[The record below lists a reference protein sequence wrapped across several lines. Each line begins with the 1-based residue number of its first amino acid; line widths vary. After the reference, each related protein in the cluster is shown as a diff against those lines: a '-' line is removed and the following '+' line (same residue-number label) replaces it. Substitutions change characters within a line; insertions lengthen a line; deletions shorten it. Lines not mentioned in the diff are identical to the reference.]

1 MTGFFERKKR
11 AKNAQLTVRLDEQLK
26 KRAELRL
33 EAMGM
38 TATEAVEQLYRFIAD
53 HGRMP
58 VTERIVTFDIQSQ
71 RGRAIALNPADAV
84 TENTRRFLQS
94 LGAVEVVCCDPAAFE
109 QAVLEYFSL
118 YVADQAACLLA
129 GVLNVTFMVN
139 AASRVKDD
147 WHDRLL
153 SLLQRDFDFSEEQSV
168 TFINSIV
175 DSEHVDPAIVSRNN
189 TAWRSGKSTG
199 SGAGAEQALL
209 DNTNVRV
216 FYPSGEAP
224 VSGEIGAAVLQRFLT
239 FLAERGVSCSDPQR
253 LTESAG
259 RAWGV
264 RENMIGNMPPGIQ
277 QAINDG
283 VIFEA
288 SADTPDFSP
297 ELAAA
302 FGFTQAQAEAV
313 LKPALTAR
321 DLPGFLQ
328 RFLAFLADRGISCSN
343 PRRFTEKVT
352 EYASHEGPHRLIAM
366 LMSRI
371 RDEGSVLSFTMNP
384 RTNCRAWPRHCPA
397 NWPIPSGLRD
407 GRQQQYCVKSSRHGR
422 GRIRAGSIR
431 DENDLSCGRHHGG
444 AAFPAG
450 VAGAAQGE
458 RLEAEGAGPPLEC
471 VRNLDQ

>member
-199 SGAGAEQALL
+199 SGA
-209 DNTNVRV
+209 
-216 FYPSGEAP
+216 
-224 VSGEIGAAVLQRFLT
+224 AVLQRFLTFLT

-264 RENMIGNMPPGIQ
+264 RENMIGNMPPDMQ

-313 LKPALTAR
+313 LKPALAAR

-352 EYASHEGPHRLIAM
+352 EHASHEGLHRLIAM

-371 RDEGSVLSFTMNP
+371 RDEGVCFVFHNESPDELPRLAASLPGELADTFGFTGWQATTIL
-384 RTNCRAWPRHCPA
+384 RQIQPA
-397 NWPIPSGLRD
+397 RPGQD
-407 GRQQQYCVKSSRHGR
+407 
-422 GRIRAGSIR
+422 
-431 DENDLSCGRHHGG
+431 
-444 AAFPAG
+444 
-450 VAGAAQGE
+450 
-458 RLEAEGAGPPLEC
+458 
-471 VRNLDQ
+471 

>member
-199 SGAGAEQALL
+199 SGA
-209 DNTNVRV
+209 
-216 FYPSGEAP
+216 
-224 VSGEIGAAVLQRFLT
+224 AVLQRFLT

-264 RENMIGNMPPGIQ
+264 RENMIGNMPPDMQ

-313 LKPALTAR
+313 LKPALAAR

-352 EYASHEGPHRLIAM
+352 EHASHEGLHRLIAM

-371 RDEGSVLSFTMNP
+371 RDEGVCFVFHNESPDELPRLAASLPGELSDTFGFTGWQATTIL
-384 RTNCRAWPRHCPA
+384 RQIQPA
-397 NWPIPSGLRD
+397 RPGQD
-407 GRQQQYCVKSSRHGR
+407 
-422 GRIRAGSIR
+422 
-431 DENDLSCGRHHGG
+431 
-444 AAFPAG
+444 
-450 VAGAAQGE
+450 
-458 RLEAEGAGPPLEC
+458 
-471 VRNLDQ
+471 

>member
-1 MTGFFERKKR
+1 MTGLFERKKR

-71 RGRAIALNPADAV
+71 RGRALTLNPADAV

-118 YVADQAACLLA
+118 YVADQATCLLA

-199 SGAGAEQALL
+199 SGA
-209 DNTNVRV
+209 
-216 FYPSGEAP
+216 
-224 VSGEIGAAVLQRFLT
+224 AVLQRFLT

-264 RENMIGNMPPGIQ
+264 RENMIGNMPPDMQ

-313 LKPALTAR
+313 LKPALAAR

-352 EYASHEGPHRLIAM
+352 EHASHEGLHRLIAM

-371 RDEGSVLSFTMNP
+371 RDEGVCFVFHNESPDELPRLAASLPGELADTFGFTGWQATTIL
-384 RTNCRAWPRHCPA
+384 RQIQPA
-397 NWPIPSGLRD
+397 RPGQD
-407 GRQQQYCVKSSRHGR
+407 
-422 GRIRAGSIR
+422 
-431 DENDLSCGRHHGG
+431 
-444 AAFPAG
+444 
-450 VAGAAQGE
+450 
-458 RLEAEGAGPPLEC
+458 
-471 VRNLDQ
+471 

>member
-199 SGAGAEQALL
+199 SGA
-209 DNTNVRV
+209 
-216 FYPSGEAP
+216 
-224 VSGEIGAAVLQRFLT
+224 AVLQRFLT

-264 RENMIGNMPPGIQ
+264 RENMIGNMPPDMQ

-313 LKPALTAR
+313 LKPALAAR

-352 EYASHEGPHRLIAM
+352 EHASHEGLHRLIAM

-371 RDEGSVLSFTMNP
+371 RDEGGCFVFHNESPDELPRLAASLPGELADTFGFTGWQATTIL
-384 RTNCRAWPRHCPA
+384 RQIQPA
-397 NWPIPSGLRD
+397 RPGQD
-407 GRQQQYCVKSSRHGR
+407 
-422 GRIRAGSIR
+422 
-431 DENDLSCGRHHGG
+431 
-444 AAFPAG
+444 
-450 VAGAAQGE
+450 
-458 RLEAEGAGPPLEC
+458 
-471 VRNLDQ
+471 

>member
-199 SGAGAEQALL
+199 SGA
-209 DNTNVRV
+209 
-216 FYPSGEAP
+216 
-224 VSGEIGAAVLQRFLT
+224 AVLQRFLT

-264 RENMIGNMPPGIQ
+264 RENMIGNMPPDMQ

-313 LKPALTAR
+313 LKPALAAR

-352 EYASHEGPHRLIAM
+352 EHASHEGLHRLIAM

-371 RDEGSVLSFTMNP
+371 RDEGVCFVFHNESPDELPRLAASLPGELADTFGFTGWQATTIL
-384 RTNCRAWPRHCPA
+384 RQIQPA
-397 NWPIPSGLRD
+397 RP
-407 GRQQQYCVKSSRHGR
+407 
-422 GRIRAGSIR
+422 
-431 DENDLSCGRHHGG
+431 
-444 AAFPAG
+444 
-450 VAGAAQGE
+450 
-458 RLEAEGAGPPLEC
+458 
-471 VRNLDQ
+471 

>member
-199 SGAGAEQALL
+199 SGA
-209 DNTNVRV
+209 
-216 FYPSGEAP
+216 
-224 VSGEIGAAVLQRFLT
+224 AVLQRFLT

-253 LTESAG
+253 LTVSAG

-264 RENMIGNMPPGIQ
+264 RENMIGNMPPDMQ

-302 FGFTQAQAEAV
+302 FWLHTGPGRSGAETR
-313 LKPALTAR
+313 P
-321 DLPGFLQ
+321 
-328 RFLAFLADRGISCSN
+328 
-343 PRRFTEKVT
+343 
-352 EYASHEGPHRLIAM
+352 
-366 LMSRI
+366 
-371 RDEGSVLSFTMNP
+371 
-384 RTNCRAWPRHCPA
+384 
-397 NWPIPSGLRD
+397 
-407 GRQQQYCVKSSRHGR
+407 GRQ
-422 GRIRAGSIR
+422 GSPR
-431 DENDLSCGRHHGG
+431 
-444 AAFPAG
+444 FPAALSG
-450 VAGAAQGE
+450 VPGRPGHQLQQSPA
-458 RLEAEGAGPPLEC
+458 
-471 VRNLDQ
+471 VY

>member
-139 AASRVKDD
+139 AANRVKDD

-153 SLLQRDFDFSEEQSV
+153 SLLQHDFDFSEEQSV

-199 SGAGAEQALL
+199 S
-209 DNTNVRV
+209 
-216 FYPSGEAP
+216 
-224 VSGEIGAAVLQRFLT
+224 GAAVLQRFLT

-264 RENMIGNMPPGIQ
+264 RENMIGNMPPDMQ

-313 LKPALTAR
+313 LKPALAAR

-352 EYASHEGPHRLIAM
+352 EHASHEGLHRLIAM

-371 RDEGSVLSFTMNP
+371 RDEGVCFVFHNESPDELPRLAASLPGELADTFGFTGWQATTIL
-384 RTNCRAWPRHCPA
+384 RQIQPA
-397 NWPIPSGLRD
+397 RPGQD
-407 GRQQQYCVKSSRHGR
+407 
-422 GRIRAGSIR
+422 
-431 DENDLSCGRHHGG
+431 
-444 AAFPAG
+444 
-450 VAGAAQGE
+450 
-458 RLEAEGAGPPLEC
+458 
-471 VRNLDQ
+471 

>member
-175 DSEHVDPAIVSRNN
+175 DSEHVDPAIVNRNN

-199 SGAGAEQALL
+199 S
-209 DNTNVRV
+209 
-216 FYPSGEAP
+216 
-224 VSGEIGAAVLQRFLT
+224 GAAVLQRFLT

-264 RENMIGNMPPGIQ
+264 RENMIGNMPPDMQ

-313 LKPALTAR
+313 LKPALAAR

-352 EYASHEGPHRLIAM
+352 EHASHEGLHRLIAM

-371 RDEGSVLSFTMNP
+371 RDEGVCFVFHNESPDELPRLAASLPGELADTFGFTGWQATTIL
-384 RTNCRAWPRHCPA
+384 RQIQPA
-397 NWPIPSGLRD
+397 RPGQD
-407 GRQQQYCVKSSRHGR
+407 
-422 GRIRAGSIR
+422 
-431 DENDLSCGRHHGG
+431 
-444 AAFPAG
+444 
-450 VAGAAQGE
+450 
-458 RLEAEGAGPPLEC
+458 
-471 VRNLDQ
+471 

>member
-199 SGAGAEQALL
+199 SGA
-209 DNTNVRV
+209 
-216 FYPSGEAP
+216 
-224 VSGEIGAAVLQRFLT
+224 AVLQRFLT

-264 RENMIGNMPPGIQ
+264 RENMIGNMPPDMQ

-313 LKPALTAR
+313 LKPALAAR

-352 EYASHEGPHRLIAM
+352 EHASHEGLHRLIAM

-371 RDEGSVLSFTMNP
+371 RDEGVCFVFHNQSPDELPRLAASLPGELADTFGFTGWQATTIL
-384 RTNCRAWPRHCPA
+384 RQIQPA
-397 NWPIPSGLRD
+397 RPGQD
-407 GRQQQYCVKSSRHGR
+407 
-422 GRIRAGSIR
+422 
-431 DENDLSCGRHHGG
+431 
-444 AAFPAG
+444 
-450 VAGAAQGE
+450 
-458 RLEAEGAGPPLEC
+458 
-471 VRNLDQ
+471 

>member
-199 SGAGAEQALL
+199 SGA
-209 DNTNVRV
+209 
-216 FYPSGEAP
+216 
-224 VSGEIGAAVLQRFLT
+224 AVLQRFLT

-264 RENMIGNMPPGIQ
+264 RENMIGNMPPDMQ

-313 LKPALTAR
+313 LKPALAAR
-321 DLPGFLQ
+321 DFPGFLQ

-352 EYASHEGPHRLIAM
+352 EHASHEGLHRLIAM

-371 RDEGSVLSFTMNP
+371 RDEGVCFVFHNESPDELPRLAASLPGELADTFGFTGWQATTIL
-384 RTNCRAWPRHCPA
+384 RQIQPA
-397 NWPIPSGLRD
+397 RPGQD
-407 GRQQQYCVKSSRHGR
+407 
-422 GRIRAGSIR
+422 
-431 DENDLSCGRHHGG
+431 
-444 AAFPAG
+444 
-450 VAGAAQGE
+450 
-458 RLEAEGAGPPLEC
+458 
-471 VRNLDQ
+471 

>member
-199 SGAGAEQALL
+199 SGA
-209 DNTNVRV
+209 
-216 FYPSGEAP
+216 
-224 VSGEIGAAVLQRFLT
+224 AVLQRFLT

-264 RENMIGNMPPGIQ
+264 RENMIGNMPPDMQ

-313 LKPALTAR
+313 LKPALAAR

-352 EYASHEGPHRLIAM
+352 EHASHEGLHRLIAM

-371 RDEGSVLSFTMNP
+371 RDEGVCFVFHNESPDELPRLAASLPGELADTFGFTGWQA
-384 RTNCRAWPRHCPA
+384 TT
-397 NWPIPSGLRD
+397 IGVGSG
-407 GRQQQYCVKSSRHGR
+407 
-422 GRIRAGSIR
+422 
-431 DENDLSCGRHHGG
+431 
-444 AAFPAG
+444 
-450 VAGAAQGE
+450 
-458 RLEAEGAGPPLEC
+458 
-471 VRNLDQ
+471 

>member
-199 SGAGAEQALL
+199 SGA
-209 DNTNVRV
+209 
-216 FYPSGEAP
+216 
-224 VSGEIGAAVLQRFLT
+224 AVLQRFLT

-264 RENMIGNMPPGIQ
+264 RENMIGNMPPDMQ

-313 LKPALTAR
+313 LKPALAAR

-352 EYASHEGPHRLIAM
+352 EHASHEGLHRLIAM

-371 RDEGSVLSFTMNP
+371 RDEGVSFVFHNESPDELP
-384 RTNCRAWPRHCPA
+384 RLAASLPGELADTFGFTGWQATTILRQIQPA
-397 NWPIPSGLRD
+397 RPGQD
-407 GRQQQYCVKSSRHGR
+407 
-422 GRIRAGSIR
+422 
-431 DENDLSCGRHHGG
+431 
-444 AAFPAG
+444 
-450 VAGAAQGE
+450 
-458 RLEAEGAGPPLEC
+458 
-471 VRNLDQ
+471 

>member
-224 VSGEIGAAVLQRFLT
+224 VSGKIGAAVLQRFLT
-239 FLAERGVSCSDPQR
+239 
-253 LTESAG
+253 
-259 RAWGV
+259 
-264 RENMIGNMPPGIQ
+264 
-277 QAINDG
+277 
-283 VIFEA
+283 
-288 SADTPDFSP
+288 
-297 ELAAA
+297 
-302 FGFTQAQAEAV
+302 
-313 LKPALTAR
+313 
-321 DLPGFLQ
+321 
-328 RFLAFLADRGISCSN
+328 FLADRGISCSN

-352 EYASHEGPHRLIAM
+352 EHASHEGPHRLIAM

-371 RDEGSVLSFTMNP
+371 RDEGVCFVFHNESPDELPRLAASLPGELADTFGFTGWQATTIL
-384 RTNCRAWPRHCPA
+384 RQIQPA
-397 NWPIPSGLRD
+397 RPGQD
-407 GRQQQYCVKSSRHGR
+407 
-422 GRIRAGSIR
+422 
-431 DENDLSCGRHHGG
+431 
-444 AAFPAG
+444 
-450 VAGAAQGE
+450 
-458 RLEAEGAGPPLEC
+458 
-471 VRNLDQ
+471 

>member
-199 SGAGAEQALL
+199 SGA
-209 DNTNVRV
+209 
-216 FYPSGEAP
+216 
-224 VSGEIGAAVLQRFLT
+224 AVLQRFLT

-264 RENMIGNMPPGIQ
+264 RENMIGNMPPDMQ

-313 LKPALTAR
+313 LKPALAAR

-352 EYASHEGPHRLIAM
+352 EHASHEGLHRLIAM

-371 RDEGSVLSFTMNP
+371 RDEGVCFVFHNESPDELPRLAASLPGELADTFGFTGWQATTIL
-384 RTNCRAWPRHCPA
+384 RQTQPA
-397 NWPIPSGLRD
+397 RPGQD
-407 GRQQQYCVKSSRHGR
+407 
-422 GRIRAGSIR
+422 
-431 DENDLSCGRHHGG
+431 
-444 AAFPAG
+444 
-450 VAGAAQGE
+450 
-458 RLEAEGAGPPLEC
+458 
-471 VRNLDQ
+471 

>member
-84 TENTRRFLQS
+84 TENTRRFLLS
-94 LGAVEVVCCDPAAFE
+94 LEAMEVVCCDPAAFE

-199 SGAGAEQALL
+199 SGA
-209 DNTNVRV
+209 
-216 FYPSGEAP
+216 
-224 VSGEIGAAVLQRFLT
+224 AVLQRFLT

-264 RENMIGNMPPGIQ
+264 RENMIGNMPPDMQ

-313 LKPALTAR
+313 LKPALAAR

-352 EYASHEGPHRLIAM
+352 EHASHEGLHRLIAM

-371 RDEGSVLSFTMNP
+371 RDEGVCFVFHNESPDELPRLAASLPGELADTFGFTGWQATTIL
-384 RTNCRAWPRHCPA
+384 RQIQPA
-397 NWPIPSGLRD
+397 RPGQD
-407 GRQQQYCVKSSRHGR
+407 
-422 GRIRAGSIR
+422 
-431 DENDLSCGRHHGG
+431 
-444 AAFPAG
+444 
-450 VAGAAQGE
+450 
-458 RLEAEGAGPPLEC
+458 
-471 VRNLDQ
+471 

>member
-199 SGAGAEQALL
+199 SGA
-209 DNTNVRV
+209 
-216 FYPSGEAP
+216 
-224 VSGEIGAAVLQRFLT
+224 AVLQRFLT

-264 RENMIGNMPPGIQ
+264 RENMIGNMPPDMQ

-313 LKPALTAR
+313 LKPALAAR
-321 DLPGFLQ
+321 DLSGFLQ

-352 EYASHEGPHRLIAM
+352 EHASHEGLHRLIAM

-371 RDEGSVLSFTMNP
+371 RDEGVCFVFHNESPDELPRLAASLPGELADTFGFTGWQATTIL
-384 RTNCRAWPRHCPA
+384 RQIQPA
-397 NWPIPSGLRD
+397 RPGQD
-407 GRQQQYCVKSSRHGR
+407 
-422 GRIRAGSIR
+422 
-431 DENDLSCGRHHGG
+431 
-444 AAFPAG
+444 
-450 VAGAAQGE
+450 
-458 RLEAEGAGPPLEC
+458 
-471 VRNLDQ
+471 

>member
-199 SGAGAEQALL
+199 SGA
-209 DNTNVRV
+209 
-216 FYPSGEAP
+216 
-224 VSGEIGAAVLQRFLT
+224 AVLQRFLT

-264 RENMIGNMPPGIQ
+264 RENMIGNMPPDMQ

-313 LKPALTAR
+313 LKPALAAR

-328 RFLAFLADRGISCSN
+328 RFLVFLADRGISCSN

-352 EYASHEGPHRLIAM
+352 EHASHEGLHRLIAM

-371 RDEGSVLSFTMNP
+371 RDEGVCFVFHNESPDELPRLAASLPGELADTFGFTGWQATTIL
-384 RTNCRAWPRHCPA
+384 RQIQPA
-397 NWPIPSGLRD
+397 RPGQD
-407 GRQQQYCVKSSRHGR
+407 
-422 GRIRAGSIR
+422 
-431 DENDLSCGRHHGG
+431 
-444 AAFPAG
+444 
-450 VAGAAQGE
+450 
-458 RLEAEGAGPPLEC
+458 
-471 VRNLDQ
+471 

>member
-189 TAWRSGKSTG
+189 TAWRSGKITG
-199 SGAGAEQALL
+199 S
-209 DNTNVRV
+209 
-216 FYPSGEAP
+216 
-224 VSGEIGAAVLQRFLT
+224 GAAVLQRFLT

-264 RENMIGNMPPGIQ
+264 RENMIGNMPPDMQ

-313 LKPALTAR
+313 LKPALAAR

-352 EYASHEGPHRLIAM
+352 EHASHEGLHRLIAM

-371 RDEGSVLSFTMNP
+371 RDEGVCFVFHNESPDELPRLAASLPGELADTFGFTGWQATTIL
-384 RTNCRAWPRHCPA
+384 RQIQPA
-397 NWPIPSGLRD
+397 RPGQD
-407 GRQQQYCVKSSRHGR
+407 
-422 GRIRAGSIR
+422 
-431 DENDLSCGRHHGG
+431 
-444 AAFPAG
+444 
-450 VAGAAQGE
+450 
-458 RLEAEGAGPPLEC
+458 
-471 VRNLDQ
+471 

>member
-199 SGAGAEQALL
+199 SGA
-209 DNTNVRV
+209 
-216 FYPSGEAP
+216 
-224 VSGEIGAAVLQRFLT
+224 AVLQRFLT

-264 RENMIGNMPPGIQ
+264 RENMIGNMPPDMQ

-313 LKPALTAR
+313 LKPALAAR

-352 EYASHEGPHRLIAM
+352 EHASHEGLHRLIAM
-366 LMSRI
+366 LISRI
-371 RDEGSVLSFTMNP
+371 RDEGVCFVFHNESPDELPRLAASLPGELADTFGFTGWQATTIL
-384 RTNCRAWPRHCPA
+384 RQIQPA
-397 NWPIPSGLRD
+397 RPGQD
-407 GRQQQYCVKSSRHGR
+407 
-422 GRIRAGSIR
+422 
-431 DENDLSCGRHHGG
+431 
-444 AAFPAG
+444 
-450 VAGAAQGE
+450 
-458 RLEAEGAGPPLEC
+458 
-471 VRNLDQ
+471 

>member
-199 SGAGAEQALL
+199 SGA
-209 DNTNVRV
+209 
-216 FYPSGEAP
+216 
-224 VSGEIGAAVLQRFLT
+224 AVLQRFLT

-264 RENMIGNMPPGIQ
+264 RENMIGNMPLDMQ

-313 LKPALTAR
+313 LKPALAAR

-352 EYASHEGPHRLIAM
+352 EHASHEGLHRLIAM

-371 RDEGSVLSFTMNP
+371 RDEGVCFVFHNESPDELPRLAASLPGELADTFGFTGWQATTIL
-384 RTNCRAWPRHCPA
+384 RQIQPA
-397 NWPIPSGLRD
+397 RPGQD
-407 GRQQQYCVKSSRHGR
+407 
-422 GRIRAGSIR
+422 
-431 DENDLSCGRHHGG
+431 
-444 AAFPAG
+444 
-450 VAGAAQGE
+450 
-458 RLEAEGAGPPLEC
+458 
-471 VRNLDQ
+471 

>member
-109 QAVLEYFSL
+109 QAVLEYLSL

-199 SGAGAEQALL
+199 SGA
-209 DNTNVRV
+209 
-216 FYPSGEAP
+216 
-224 VSGEIGAAVLQRFLT
+224 AVLQRFLT

-264 RENMIGNMPPGIQ
+264 RENMIGNMPPDMQ

-313 LKPALTAR
+313 LKPALAAR

-352 EYASHEGPHRLIAM
+352 EHASHEGLHRLIAM

-371 RDEGSVLSFTMNP
+371 RDEGVCFVFHNESPDELPRLAASLPGELADTFGFTGWQATTIL
-384 RTNCRAWPRHCPA
+384 RQIQPA
-397 NWPIPSGLRD
+397 RPGQD
-407 GRQQQYCVKSSRHGR
+407 
-422 GRIRAGSIR
+422 
-431 DENDLSCGRHHGG
+431 
-444 AAFPAG
+444 
-450 VAGAAQGE
+450 
-458 RLEAEGAGPPLEC
+458 
-471 VRNLDQ
+471 

>member
-94 LGAVEVVCCDPAAFE
+94 LGSAEVVCCDPAAFE

-139 AASRVKDD
+139 AANRVKDD

-153 SLLQRDFDFSEEQSV
+153 SLLQHDFDFSEEQSV

-199 SGAGAEQALL
+199 S
-209 DNTNVRV
+209 
-216 FYPSGEAP
+216 
-224 VSGEIGAAVLQRFLT
+224 GAAVLQRFLT

-264 RENMIGNMPPGIQ
+264 RENMIGNMPPDMQ

-313 LKPALTAR
+313 LKPALAAR
-321 DLPGFLQ
+321 GSPGFLQ

-352 EYASHEGPHRLIAM
+352 EHASHEGLHRLIAM

-371 RDEGSVLSFTMNP
+371 RDEGVCFVFHNESPDELPRLAASLPGELADTFGFTGWQATTIL
-384 RTNCRAWPRHCPA
+384 RQIQPA
-397 NWPIPSGLRD
+397 RPGQD
-407 GRQQQYCVKSSRHGR
+407 
-422 GRIRAGSIR
+422 
-431 DENDLSCGRHHGG
+431 
-444 AAFPAG
+444 
-450 VAGAAQGE
+450 
-458 RLEAEGAGPPLEC
+458 
-471 VRNLDQ
+471 

>member
-199 SGAGAEQALL
+199 SGA
-209 DNTNVRV
+209 
-216 FYPSGEAP
+216 
-224 VSGEIGAAVLQRFLT
+224 AVLQRFLT

-264 RENMIGNMPPGIQ
+264 RENMIGNMPPDMQ

-313 LKPALTAR
+313 LKPALAAR

-352 EYASHEGPHRLIAM
+352 EHASHEGLHRLIAM

-371 RDEGSVLSFTMNP
+371 RDEGICFVFHNESPDELPRLAASLPGELADTFGFTGWQATTIL
-384 RTNCRAWPRHCPA
+384 RQIQPA
-397 NWPIPSGLRD
+397 RPGQD
-407 GRQQQYCVKSSRHGR
+407 
-422 GRIRAGSIR
+422 
-431 DENDLSCGRHHGG
+431 
-444 AAFPAG
+444 
-450 VAGAAQGE
+450 
-458 RLEAEGAGPPLEC
+458 
-471 VRNLDQ
+471 

>member
-1 MTGFFERKKR
+1 
-11 AKNAQLTVRLDEQLK
+11 K

-175 DSEHVDPAIVSRNN
+175 
-189 TAWRSGKSTG
+189 
-199 SGAGAEQALL
+199 
-209 DNTNVRV
+209 
-216 FYPSGEAP
+216 
-224 VSGEIGAAVLQRFLT
+224 
-239 FLAERGVSCSDPQR
+239 
-253 LTESAG
+253 
-259 RAWGV
+259 
-264 RENMIGNMPPGIQ
+264 
-277 QAINDG
+277 
-283 VIFEA
+283 
-288 SADTPDFSP
+288 
-297 ELAAA
+297 
-302 FGFTQAQAEAV
+302 
-313 LKPALTAR
+313 
-321 DLPGFLQ
+321 
-328 RFLAFLADRGISCSN
+328 
-343 PRRFTEKVT
+343 
-352 EYASHEGPHRLIAM
+352 
-366 LMSRI
+366 
-371 RDEGSVLSFTMNP
+371 
-384 RTNCRAWPRHCPA
+384 
-397 NWPIPSGLRD
+397 
-407 GRQQQYCVKSSRHGR
+407 
-422 GRIRAGSIR
+422 
-431 DENDLSCGRHHGG
+431 
-444 AAFPAG
+444 
-450 VAGAAQGE
+450 
-458 RLEAEGAGPPLEC
+458 
-471 VRNLDQ
+471 

>member
-199 SGAGAEQALL
+199 SGA
-209 DNTNVRV
+209 
-216 FYPSGEAP
+216 
-224 VSGEIGAAVLQRFLT
+224 AVLQRFLT

-259 RAWGV
+259 RAWGE
-264 RENMIGNMPPGIQ
+264 RENMIGNMPPDMQ

-313 LKPALTAR
+313 LKPALAAR

-352 EYASHEGPHRLIAM
+352 EHASHEGLHRLIAM

-371 RDEGSVLSFTMNP
+371 RDEGVCFVFHNESPDELPRLAASLPGELADTFGFTGWQATTIL
-384 RTNCRAWPRHCPA
+384 RQIQPA
-397 NWPIPSGLRD
+397 RPGQD
-407 GRQQQYCVKSSRHGR
+407 
-422 GRIRAGSIR
+422 
-431 DENDLSCGRHHGG
+431 
-444 AAFPAG
+444 
-450 VAGAAQGE
+450 
-458 RLEAEGAGPPLEC
+458 
-471 VRNLDQ
+471 

>member
-199 SGAGAEQALL
+199 SGA
-209 DNTNVRV
+209 
-216 FYPSGEAP
+216 
-224 VSGEIGAAVLQRFLT
+224 AVLQRFLT

-264 RENMIGNMPPGIQ
+264 RENMIGNMPPDMQ

-297 ELAAA
+297 ELAAT

-313 LKPALTAR
+313 LKPALAAR

-352 EYASHEGPHRLIAM
+352 EHASHEGLHRLIAM

-371 RDEGSVLSFTMNP
+371 RDEGVCFVFHNESPDELPRLAASLPGELADTFGFTGWQATTIL
-384 RTNCRAWPRHCPA
+384 RQIQPA
-397 NWPIPSGLRD
+397 RPGQD
-407 GRQQQYCVKSSRHGR
+407 
-422 GRIRAGSIR
+422 
-431 DENDLSCGRHHGG
+431 
-444 AAFPAG
+444 
-450 VAGAAQGE
+450 
-458 RLEAEGAGPPLEC
+458 
-471 VRNLDQ
+471 